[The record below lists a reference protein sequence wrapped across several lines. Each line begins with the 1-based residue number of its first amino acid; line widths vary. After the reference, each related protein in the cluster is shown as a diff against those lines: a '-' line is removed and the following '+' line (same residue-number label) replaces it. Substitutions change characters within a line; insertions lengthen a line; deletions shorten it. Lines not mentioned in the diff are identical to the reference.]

1 MNRPFIFS
9 SPPTL
14 SFLPLVSSFS
24 IPFCFFSCPLYYSF
38 LFPFCEYHHP
48 LIICSCS
55 AHKPLMNCMAGLWPH
70 SPPLWQKIR
79 FSFLIDFSIH
89 SFSHN
94 FIPAFLHSNNVPP
107 FISSLIILSLHRFSL
122 ISSFL
127 FFRLAHPHLAHNM
140 FVKCSDDF
148 WGHLLI
154 KKIMSESGG
163 FFFAHKSLINIP
175 WAAHKY
181 AYMPAQFSGLA
192 TI

>member
-24 IPFCFFSCPLYYSF
+24 IPFCFFSCPLYYFF

-48 LIICSCS
+48 LIICSYS

-70 SPPLWQKIR
+70 PPPLWQKIR
-79 FSFLIDFSIH
+79 FLFLI
-89 SFSHN
+89 
-94 FIPAFLHSNNVPP
+94 VPP
-107 FISSLIILSLHRFSL
+107 FMSSLIILSLHRFSL

-163 FFFAHKSLINIP
+163 FFFVHNSLINIP

-192 TI
+192 TIFFLGLASSKRPIVSI